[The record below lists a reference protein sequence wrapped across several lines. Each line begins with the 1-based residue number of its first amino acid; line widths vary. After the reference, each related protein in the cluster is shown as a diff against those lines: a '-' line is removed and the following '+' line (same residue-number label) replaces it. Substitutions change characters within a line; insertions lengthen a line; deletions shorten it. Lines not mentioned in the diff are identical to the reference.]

1 MSKLVHIHDVKPI
14 EVFIGR
20 KTRGPI
26 TQLMDESTIHRL
38 LHLHDGPKD
47 IFAVNP
53 KTKKEVRLTTKNYTL
68 SIEEL
73 FADVDKKEEVKKEAS
88 VYTDK
93 ERDEALNRALNS
105 FAEPKA
111 PEINKPVPIEET
123 KVTET
128 VIENMTDTLKD
139 DNGKEVEV
147 PAGDV
152 TDKPSEIIPE
162 NQETKDA
169 PVIEN
174 KPSDRAKQYYN
185 KRYTKNN

>member
-73 FADVDKKEEVKKEAS
+73 FADVNKKEEVKKEAS

-111 PEINKPVPIEET
+111 PEVNKTVNTEET
-123 KVTET
+123 KVAET
-128 VIENMTDTLKD
+128 AIEDMTDTLKD

-147 PAGDV
+147 PAGNV
-152 TDKPSEIIPE
+152 TDKPSEIASEKKEIKEEPVVE
-162 NQETKDA
+162 NNT
-169 PVIEN
+169 I
-174 KPSDRAKQYYN
+174 DRSKQYYN